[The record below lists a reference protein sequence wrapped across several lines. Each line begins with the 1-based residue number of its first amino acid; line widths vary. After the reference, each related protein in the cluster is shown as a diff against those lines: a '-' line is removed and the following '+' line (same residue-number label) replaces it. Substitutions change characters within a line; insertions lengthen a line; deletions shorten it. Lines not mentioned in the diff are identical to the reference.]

1 MKQGLTELVFVL
13 DRSGSMRGLAQDAIG
28 GFNGLIEKQRA
39 EAGEA
44 RVTAVLFDDA
54 YEMIYNNVDINEVPP
69 LTDEVYYPRGV
80 TALLDAVGKTID
92 SVGERLAATPEAERP
107 EKVVF
112 VITTDG
118 LENASCSYTV
128 DRVKEMI
135 EHQKNKYSWEFLF
148 YGAGIDAVRSAGAI
162 GIAEDRAVRVKPD
175 SAGIRESYCLMAE
188 FISEVRAPRDETA
201 TSHSNDA
208 TGCKKKNNENK

>member
-13 DRSGSMRGLAQDAIG
+13 DRSGSMRRLAQDAIS

-92 SVGERLAATPEAERP
+92 SVG
-107 EKVVF
+107 
-112 VITTDG
+112 
-118 LENASCSYTV
+118 
-128 DRVKEMI
+128 
-135 EHQKNKYSWEFLF
+135 
-148 YGAGIDAVRSAGAI
+148 
-162 GIAEDRAVRVKPD
+162 
-175 SAGIRESYCLMAE
+175 
-188 FISEVRAPRDETA
+188 
-201 TSHSNDA
+201 
-208 TGCKKKNNENK
+208 